1 MVQKIEIVPQHLFR
15 VEVDQII
22 PVFGS
27 ELVAVHQLSSIAMAK
42 PVIDIWVEVADIE
55 KIANFDLLAAEA
67 TPDLVI
73 DEFTRKLIDLDY
85 TPQGEQGL
93 AGRRFF
99 SKESSSAATYHLHI
113 YQFGHFRPGLLPD
126 SDSDGILLWLARP
139 KPAET
144 STPSVKSSRAEV
156 NFFLGV

>member
-1 MVQKIEIVPQHLFR
+1 MVQKIEIVPQRLFR
-15 VEVDQII
+15 VEVDKII

-27 ELVAVHQLSSIAMAK
+27 ELVAVHQLSSIAMSK

-55 KIANFDLLAAEA
+55 KIANFGLSAEEA
-67 TPDLVI
+67 KHDIEI
-73 DEFTRKLIDLDY
+73 DEFTRKLIALDY

-93 AGRRFF
+93 PGRRFF
-99 SKESSSAATYHLHI
+99 TKESGSTVTYHLHI

-144 STPSVKSSRAEV
+144 STLPVKSSRAEV